1 MNFISEIQLAELR
14 EKHAFSL
21 IISAGIMEAVFICSL
36 SLTSAVMQ

>member
-1 MNFISEIQLAELR
+1 MNFVSEIQLAALR

-21 IISAGIMEAVFICSL
+21 IISAGIMKAVLICFL